1 MSLPGPDP
9 STDTASGPEYAP
21 GRLETFLLGL
31 GTVGE
36 LMALVVRGGRWWM
49 LPLILVLV
57 SLAGVMLALQAVQY
71 VAPFIYMVF

>member
-1 MSLPGPDP
+1 MSTP
-9 STDTASGPEYAP
+9 SETAPTPTTEEYTP

-57 SLAGVMLALQAVQY
+57 SLAGIMLALQAVQY
-71 VAPFIYMVF
+71 VAPFIYMVI

>member
-1 MSLPGPDP
+1 MTTPTPPQPVPPG
-9 STDTASGPEYAP
+9 DTYTP
-21 GRLETFLLGL
+21 GRLETFLLRL

-49 LPLILVLV
+49 LPLILILV

-71 VAPFIYMVF
+71 VAPFIYMVI

>member
-1 MSLPGPDP
+1 MSTPRESKPAPAADDY
-9 STDTASGPEYAP
+9 TP
-21 GRLETFLLGL
+21 GRVETFLLGL

-49 LPLILVLV
+49 LPLILILV

-71 VAPFIYMVF
+71 VAPFIYMVI

>member
-1 MSLPGPDP
+1 MTTPDAP
-9 STDTASGPEYAP
+9 KPVPAGDAYAP
-21 GRLETFLLGL
+21 GRLETFLLRL

-49 LPLILVLV
+49 LPLILILV

-71 VAPFIYMVF
+71 VAPFIYMVI

>member
-1 MSLPGPDP
+1 MSTPRESKPAPAGGDY
-9 STDTASGPEYAP
+9 TP
-21 GRLETFLLGL
+21 GRVETFLLGL

-49 LPLILVLV
+49 LPLILILV

-71 VAPFIYMVF
+71 VAPFIYMVI

>member
-1 MSLPGPDP
+1 MSTSPEPP
-9 STDTASGPEYAP
+9 PAPVTDDYAP
-21 GRLETFLLGL
+21 GRLERFLLGL

-49 LPLILVLV
+49 LPLILILV

-71 VAPFIYMVF
+71 VAPFIYLVI

>member
-1 MSLPGPDP
+1 MNVDKPHKS
-9 STDTASGPEYAP
+9 AEAAPEYAP
-21 GRLETFLLGL
+21 SRLETFLLGL